1 MWYVWPVISM
11 YTQESWL
18 SKSEHAIAMLSS
30 SSVLQLQHYL
40 SLFIQRNVNITIA
53 ATRDH
58 KQCVAFMN
66 KASVLKLE
74 LCQLCGLYASE
85 LFGIGDFS
93 PGKAGIL
100 SCSREPG
107 LFLHVWPFCQLFGQ
121 SAGGLK
127 MPTKTSPSERRT
139 SGQLDPWHSAYNC
152 RKFCFFCTLL
162 LLKAKE
168 KAQKYIA
175 SQSNVKKQASWDEW
189 QRPNR
194 ICNMP
199 RLLWNKAA
207 LDTNPSQGSLGS
219 VVHVRSLACWLVALP
234 ETEQWK
240 EVKSAVC
247 VPCSSAI
254 LSTHLLHG
262 KILLES
268 RADLDVLWKTAFEA
282 GFVVC
287 YCTLSFGGL
296 NLSSGY
302 CFHCVRV
309 ESCDTDNERW
319 LELIMIVT
327 VVDVSC
333 TCTGTRCKS
342 ATVGLKMRFLFL
354 ILSLTQDGGVHKCP
368 DLLSVCKL
376 LIDTL

>member
-1 MWYVWPVISM
+1 MTCNIYVYTGKLVVQKRACDSHAVLVISAP
-11 YTQESWL
+11 TPAL
-18 SKSEHAIAMLSS
+18 P
-30 SSVLQLQHYL
+30 
-40 SLFIQRNVNITIA
+40 LFIQRNVNITIA

-152 RKFCFFCTLL
+152 GKFCFFCTLL

-175 SQSNVKKQASWDEW
+175 SQSNVKKQAS
-189 QRPNR
+189 
-194 ICNMP
+194 
-199 RLLWNKAA
+199 
-207 LDTNPSQGSLGS
+207 
-219 VVHVRSLACWLVALP
+219 
-234 ETEQWK
+234 
-240 EVKSAVC
+240 
-247 VPCSSAI
+247 
-254 LSTHLLHG
+254 
-262 KILLES
+262 
-268 RADLDVLWKTAFEA
+268 
-282 GFVVC
+282 
-287 YCTLSFGGL
+287 
-296 NLSSGY
+296 
-302 CFHCVRV
+302 
-309 ESCDTDNERW
+309 
-319 LELIMIVT
+319 
-327 VVDVSC
+327 
-333 TCTGTRCKS
+333 
-342 ATVGLKMRFLFL
+342 
-354 ILSLTQDGGVHKCP
+354 
-368 DLLSVCKL
+368 
-376 LIDTL
+376 